1 LIEAIKTVGENML
14 MTAGS
19 GSFLS
24 SLVDTAERAKNIV
37 ILDFDIAKESEPKVE
52 TWGIDSEKLDR
63 VKWVGNVKGNKP
75 QDRLTT
81 DNLQYL
87 IQSIPNLEE
96 QLPNSST
103 LKKKLQQIVKKYYCE
118 IPDLRGSEKRYAN
131 LWNLEKMMMNDP
143 DLIQKKKRDEIEK
156 INELINHYGFCTP
169 SFYKAYVK
177 YVKKGEKEKQKENVK
192 NLMAL
197 VAEIVRGWLDK
208 HWGVPKKDNVLF
220 TIKIDGQLLAEDAEY
235 HEYLE
240 KQMVD
245 DAFEDVKGQCYICS
259 RSGEDITKNFTRFRL
274 LKFYINDKMG
284 FASNL
289 EDKGFFKNYA
299 VCSECYKYLLVGERF
314 VENQLKT
321 KLGETDVYLIPQFY
335 QDVEPKQLM
344 VKEWAEQLK
353 RNVEKLNKLEALEK
367 FQEKISD
374 DQYNQFGDDSYLLN
388 FLFARRP
395 PGSAEVKVQRFVQDV
410 PPHRITELTEAL
422 KRIRNLF
429 EEGKLDHFALDY
441 SRMYYLLPIRK
452 VKNEPQIGTY
462 LDMLESLLKGNPV
475 KLSYLTKLLMETAR
489 VHAFNKYEAYVQTKS
504 TKDKR
509 LTGDLEKFLIR
520 AQFLVYY
527 LKQLGL
533 LKELQGGGSE
543 LIWENLISLEI
554 KDYWEKVGLVDHQR
568 ALFLLGYLI
577 GEIGKKQFDEGKSKP
592 IMNKINFQ
600 GMTESKIKVLASEVL
615 EKLYQ
620 YKIWKYKE
628 GLYAAMKELLD
639 KSLGKFTSLEDNVFW
654 ILSGYA
660 FSTAQALKGKNEETP
675 EEREE

>member
-1 LIEAIKTVGENML
+1 
-14 MTAGS
+14 
-19 GSFLS
+19 
-24 SLVDTAERAKNIV
+24 
-37 ILDFDIAKESEPKVE
+37 
-52 TWGIDSEKLDR
+52 
-63 VKWVGNVKGNKP
+63 
-75 QDRLTT
+75 
-81 DNLQYL
+81 
-87 IQSIPNLEE
+87 
-96 QLPNSST
+96 
-103 LKKKLQQIVKKYYCE
+103 
-118 IPDLRGSEKRYAN
+118 
-131 LWNLEKMMMNDP
+131 
-143 DLIQKKKRDEIEK
+143 
-156 INELINHYGFCTP
+156 
-169 SFYKAYVK
+169 
-177 YVKKGEKEKQKENVK
+177 
-192 NLMAL
+192 
-197 VAEIVRGWLDK
+197 
-208 HWGVPKKDNVLF
+208 
-220 TIKIDGQLLAEDAEY
+220 
-235 HEYLE
+235 
-240 KQMVD
+240 
-245 DAFEDVKGQCYICS
+245 
-259 RSGEDITKNFTRFRL
+259 
-274 LKFYINDKMG
+274 
-284 FASNL
+284 
-289 EDKGFFKNYA
+289 
-299 VCSECYKYLLVGERF
+299 
-314 VENQLKT
+314 
-321 KLGETDVYLIPQFY
+321 
-335 QDVEPKQLM
+335 
-344 VKEWAEQLK
+344 
-353 RNVEKLNKLEALEK
+353 
-367 FQEKISD
+367 
-374 DQYNQFGDDSYLLN
+374 
-388 FLFARRP
+388 
-395 PGSAEVKVQRFVQDV
+395 
-410 PPHRITELTEAL
+410 
-422 KRIRNLF
+422 
-429 EEGKLDHFALDY
+429 
-441 SRMYYLLPIRK
+441 MYYLLPIRK